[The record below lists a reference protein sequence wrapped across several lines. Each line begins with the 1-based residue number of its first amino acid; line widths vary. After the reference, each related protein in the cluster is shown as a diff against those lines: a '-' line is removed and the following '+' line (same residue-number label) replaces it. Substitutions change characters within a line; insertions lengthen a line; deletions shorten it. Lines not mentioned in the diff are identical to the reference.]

1 MFSRGMDVVL
11 KYRAIPAIT
20 NDSLSKRTMSVV
32 NTVKFHAKSVGDG
45 VQTSIHIEK
54 ILTRS
59 GQQ

>member
-32 NTVKFHAKSVGDG
+32 NFKFHAKSVGDD

-54 ILTRS
+54 ILTS
-59 GQQ
+59 CGH